1 MLEIQASDH
10 NTDGSLTIKLD
21 GKDIKY
27 VLQSDLGAVKASLK
41 TSEGEVST
49 LQTSLATANVKADES
64 HQEVL
69 KERTAR
75 QSFETEAGKSTALV
89 TEVEGLKT
97 KVTDLEKV
105 GGEQSTKFTER
116 LRTILTD
123 GYKIDPEKI
132 KDFTLP
138 QLEQTEQTLL
148 LTGAKAQPANFDG
161 PGGGNGSAGNLQGKS
176 PMSLAVLG
184 YSEKS
189 PKD

>member
-1 MLEIQASDH
+1 MIEIQASDH
-10 NTDGSLTIKLD
+10 NTDGSLTVKVD

-27 VLQSDLGAVKASLK
+27 VLQSDLGAVKASQK

-49 LQTSLATANVKADES
+49 LQASLATANAKADDA

-69 KERTAR
+69 KERAAK

-116 LRTILTD
+116 LRGILTD
-123 GYKIDPEKI
+123 GFKIDPEKI
-132 KDFTLP
+132 KDFTLT

-148 LTGAKAQPANFDG
+148 LTGAKAQPAQFDG

-176 PMSLAVLG
+176 PLALGTLG
-184 YSEKS
+184 YAQK
-189 PKD
+189 PDKD